1 MWKTGLV
8 DKESHA
14 LREITGQSTRCVTR
28 VFVRVTLNYSGAG
41 RLQQGRLIDFT
52 SKHSGGIT

>member
-1 MWKTGLV
+1 MEDGFGRQR
-8 DKESHA
+8 ESRA
-14 LREITGQSTRCVTR
+14 SGDNRSNRCVTR